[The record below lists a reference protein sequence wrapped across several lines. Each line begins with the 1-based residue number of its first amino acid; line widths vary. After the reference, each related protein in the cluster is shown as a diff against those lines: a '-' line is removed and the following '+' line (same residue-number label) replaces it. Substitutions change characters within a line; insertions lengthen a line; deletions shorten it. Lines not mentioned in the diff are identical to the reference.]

1 MKRKV
6 IILAITS
13 LVIIISNL
21 FFKSNSKSILITD
34 FDLLNIE
41 ALAQNEREDDNQW
54 YQPETRR
61 CKLELGGGWFESS
74 VERVCVFCAVPYS
87 CTSVACG
94 GLF

>member
-1 MKRKV
+1 YV
-6 IILAITS
+6 PNFQTDNF
-13 LVIIISNL
+13 NL
-21 FFKSNSKSILITD
+21 YIELTLITD

-41 ALAQNEREDDNQW
+41 ALAQNESEGDNQW

-74 VERVCVFCAVPYS
+74 VERVCVFCVVPYS

-94 GLF
+94 GVF

>member
-41 ALAQNEREDDNQW
+41 ALSQNESEDDNQW

-61 CKLELGGGWFESS
+61 CKLE
-74 VERVCVFCAVPYS
+74 
-87 CTSVACG
+87 
-94 GLF
+94 

>member
-41 ALAQNEREDDNQW
+41 ALAQNESEGDNQW

-61 CKLELGGGWFESS
+61 CKLELGGG
-74 VERVCVFCAVPYS
+74 
-87 CTSVACG
+87 
-94 GLF
+94 